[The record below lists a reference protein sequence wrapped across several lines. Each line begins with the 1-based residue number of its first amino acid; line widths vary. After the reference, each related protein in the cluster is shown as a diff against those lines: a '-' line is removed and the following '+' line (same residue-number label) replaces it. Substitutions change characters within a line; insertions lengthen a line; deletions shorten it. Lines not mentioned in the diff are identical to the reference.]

1 MTASTL
7 TELIASSYW
16 RVEADRRLLLLGLM
30 ETASRLSIHQGREAA
45 IHQRACWLE
54 IDRIENTPVFT
65 PAPNQVL
72 RDADA
77 FLTGEGSHAL
87 V

>member
-1 MTASTL
+1 MTAPTL
-7 TELIASSYW
+7 APAITKT
-16 RVEADRRLLLLGLM
+16 EADRRLLLLGLM
-30 ETASRLSIHQGREAA
+30 ETASRLSIRQGHEAA

-54 IDRIENTPVFT
+54 LDRIENTPVFT
-65 PAPNQVL
+65 PAPNRVL